1 MIDNYF
7 YEDGSLRDI
16 YILHTN
22 LSDWELIFEYL
33 DKQNIQ
39 YRITKDG
46 ETIDERTTSELMKM
60 RDEYSIAINYKG
72 ISISGY
78 FNEAEYIEFDVT
90 PKQIQTEEAVNVVIE
105 FMVEISTQTNKKV
118 ILTEE
123 MNMDN
128 VFIRVNPTGIVTYL

>member
-60 RDEYSIAINYKG
+60 
-72 ISISGY
+72 
-78 FNEAEYIEFDVT
+78 
-90 PKQIQTEEAVNVVIE
+90 
-105 FMVEISTQTNKKV
+105 
-118 ILTEE
+118 
-123 MNMDN
+123 
-128 VFIRVNPTGIVTYL
+128 

>member
-105 FMVEISTQTNKKV
+105 FMVEISKQTNKKV